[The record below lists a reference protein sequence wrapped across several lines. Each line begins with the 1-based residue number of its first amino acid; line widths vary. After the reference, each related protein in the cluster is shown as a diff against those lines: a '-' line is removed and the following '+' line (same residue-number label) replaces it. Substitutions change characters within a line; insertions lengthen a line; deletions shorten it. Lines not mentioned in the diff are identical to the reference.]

1 MKFALFDEPNVR
13 EQLLPF
19 TFTRPV
25 AGIRWGILT
34 IAEKWEQQFKSSA
47 SFVTESYLQEKFNGP
62 QNWEG
67 LTLIN
72 GAVAPTTSLIEA
84 INMLHVGEKLILDN
98 IILAARTDS
107 KVELADI
114 SEFTSCPYG
123 GDLDYLDRVWKIFKE
138 AGNQI
143 RNDFDQ
149 ITEGRISE
157 PINDKHTIVYGQ
169 QNVFI
174 EEGVEIKAAILD
186 AENGPIYLGKNSK
199 VEAGAT
205 INGPFALGD
214 NSVVNGHAQMRGDI
228 SIGPFCKVGGEVSNS
243 VIFGYSNKGHDGF
256 LGNSV
261 LGEWCNIGAGTIVSN
276 LKNNY
281 TKVKIWDYGKN
292 GFINTGEQF
301 CGLMMA
307 DHSKTGIGTTF
318 NTGTVVGLAA
328 NIFGAGFPRT
338 FIPSFSWGGYTG
350 LSTFL
355 PRKVKEMAQVSM
367 ARRNK
372 EFDEVEEAILNHVFE
387 VTKPHR
393 NWDN

>member
-1 MKFALFDEPNVR
+1 MKFALFDAPNVR

-34 IAEKWEQQFKSSA
+34 LAEKWEQQLKSSA
-47 SFVTESYLQEKFNGP
+47 SFITEPYLQDKFIGP
-62 QNWEG
+62 PSWEG

-72 GAVAPTTSLIEA
+72 GAVTPTTALIKA
-84 INMLHVGEKLILDN
+84 IKLLSTGEKLILDN
-98 IILAARTDS
+98 IIIAARTDN
-107 KVELADI
+107 KIELAEL
-114 SEFTSCPYG
+114 SEFSSRPFD
-123 GDLDYLDRVWKIFKE
+123 GDITYLDRVWKIFKE
-138 AGNQI
+138 TGKQI
-143 RNDFDQ
+143 QIDFEQ
-149 ITEGRISE
+149 ITAGRTSE
-157 PINDKHTIVYGQ
+157 PINDKHSIIYGQ
-169 QNVFI
+169 HNVFL
-174 EEGVEIKAAILD
+174 EKGVEIKAAILD

-199 VEAGAT
+199 VQPGAT
-205 INGPFALGD
+205 ITGPFALGEE
-214 NSVVNGHAQMRGDI
+214 SVVNGHAQMRGDI

-243 VIFGYSNKGHDGF
+243 VIFANSNKGHDGF

-281 TKVKIWDYGKN
+281 AKVKIWDYAKN
-292 GFINTGEQF
+292 GFVDTGEQF

-307 DHSKTGIGTTF
+307 DHTKTGIGTTF
-318 NTGTVVGLAA
+318 NTGTVVGVAA

-338 FIPSFSWGGYTG
+338 FIPSFSWGGFNG

-372 EFDEVEEAILNHVFE
+372 QYDEIEEGILDHVFE
-387 VTKPHR
+387 ITKPHR
-393 NWDN
+393 NWDK